1 MRGLLCRHGVIPLF
15 TFLTV
20 KDPLRWRFVSA
31 ALGFDSSTT
40 GQRKGMSTGSPNDQ
54 NKQKKG
60 ANEKVAVAAIA
71 VVLWKSEHVT
81 SLHSQY

>member
-1 MRGLLCRHGVIPLF
+1 MRELLCRRGVIPLF

-20 KDPLRWRFVSA
+20 KEPLRWRFVSA
-31 ALGFDSSTT
+31 ALVFDSSTT
-40 GQRKGMSTGSPNDQ
+40 GQRKGMSTRSPNDQ
-54 NKQKKG
+54 NKKKG

-71 VVLWKSEHVT
+71 MVLWKSEHVT